1 MPRTT
6 CALSALSSLAASRAR
21 CAASSRCDSRQAR
34 SSREQKVGGGERFF
48 FAGAGAGLG
57 ATAAALPSPFF
68 FSFASPLAVS
78 LLALLA
84 LLALLSFFLLS
95 PRRDLPSPLSRN
107 ATTTGTW
114 DWSPAGGGLLPRS
127 IILPNE
133 TPYLVWF
140 LVTLLGSL
148 WTGCFTP
155 YVIAFSAVP
164 GLGEFFF

>member
-1 MPRTT
+1 M
-6 CALSALSSLAASRAR
+6 
-21 CAASSRCDSRQAR
+21 
-34 SSREQKVGGGERFF
+34 SREKRFF
-48 FAGAGAGLG
+48 
-57 ATAAALPSPFF
+57 PFF

-164 GLGEFFF
+164 GLGEYFF